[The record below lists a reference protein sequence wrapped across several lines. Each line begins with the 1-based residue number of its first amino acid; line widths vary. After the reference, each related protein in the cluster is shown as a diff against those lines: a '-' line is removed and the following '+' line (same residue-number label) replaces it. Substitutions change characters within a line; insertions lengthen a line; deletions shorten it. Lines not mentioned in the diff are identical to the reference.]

1 MATEIYLLKDN
12 KVKKAYLGFS
22 WTFFFFGLFVPLFR
36 KDYKNFFIFLIVAI
50 IECVLLFNISSI
62 FTIAILFI
70 ILIINIQISNYY
82 NCIHTMKLL
91 KNGYKPYNDF
101 SKKVLEVFKIHIIE
115 N

>member
-12 KVKKAYLGFS
+12 KVKKAYLGTS

-36 KDYKNFFIFLIVAI
+36 KDYKFFIILGT
-50 IECVLLFNISSI
+50 IECLLFVFLN
-62 FTIAILFI
+62 TILSTI
-70 ILIINIQISNYY
+70 ILIIITMTFSDHY
-82 NCIHTMKLL
+82 NTMHTMKLL
-91 KNGYKPYNDF
+91 KSGYRPYNDF